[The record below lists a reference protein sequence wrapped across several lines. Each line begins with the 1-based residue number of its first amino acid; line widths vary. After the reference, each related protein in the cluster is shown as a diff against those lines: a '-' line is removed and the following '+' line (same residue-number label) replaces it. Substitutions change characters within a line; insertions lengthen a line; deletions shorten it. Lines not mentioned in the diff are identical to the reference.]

1 MSRLKVFL
9 VEDSP
14 TIRENLAAALE
25 ELVPASVVGASD
37 DEAGAVSWLTNP
49 ANECDLAIVDLALR
63 RGSGLGVLNAL
74 RESLRPISRVVLT
87 NYATPDVRRRCLN
100 LGAAQVFDKS
110 AEIDA
115 LVDYCQKLNS

>member
-1 MSRLKVFL
+1 M
-9 VEDSP
+9 
-14 TIRENLAAALE
+14 RENLAATLE
-25 ELVPASVVGASD
+25 ELLPVAVVGVAD
-37 DEAGAVSWLTNP
+37 DEAGAVSWLTDP

-74 RESLRPISRVVLT
+74 RVAESQIRRVVLT
-87 NYATPDVRRRCLN
+87 NYATPDVRRRCMT

-115 LVDYCQKLNS
+115 LVDYCQQLAS